1 MINYILFNDLK
12 IVNVMSREKITISR
26 YFYEQTCAE
35 DFCGE
40 NSVKKKYLTHF
51 SAYSTMQQSAILC
64 AGCPTWMVKM
74 EKIVEQG
81 LLYDFYGELLT
92 KHQQEIYESVVYE
105 NLSLGEIAEKEGVSR
120 QAVHDIVK
128 RCDKT
133 LLGYEEKLK
142 LVARFESIREK
153 IEEINRF
160 SAQYENGEL
169 KDAAAYGSRI
179 RELSAKIMQEL

>member
-1 MINYILFNDLK
+1 
-12 IVNVMSREKITISR
+12 
-26 YFYEQTCAE
+26 
-35 DFCGE
+35 
-40 NSVKKKYLTHF
+40 
-51 SAYSTMQQSAILC
+51 
-64 AGCPTWMVKM
+64 M

-105 NLSLGEIAEKEGVSR
+105 NLSLGEIAEAQGVSR

-142 LVARFESIREK
+142 LVARFESIKEK
-153 IEEINRF
+153 ISQIDQL
-160 SAQYENGEL
+160 SAQYESGEL
-169 KDAAAYGSRI
+169 ADPASYGSRI
-179 RELSAKIMQEL
+179 RELSSRIMQEL